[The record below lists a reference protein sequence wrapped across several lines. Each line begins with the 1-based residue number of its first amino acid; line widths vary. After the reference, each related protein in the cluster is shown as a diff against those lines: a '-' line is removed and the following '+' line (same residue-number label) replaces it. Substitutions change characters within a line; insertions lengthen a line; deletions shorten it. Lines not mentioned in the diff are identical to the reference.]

1 MMLARLPLLHPTV
14 QLAAW
19 CAGVVL
25 LQWLHG
31 AWLLPACVVGL
42 VVVILQCPQRGWRL
56 VRRSR
61 FLLLAVAV
69 FFAWGTPGEALWYR
83 WPTLSPSREGVALA
97 LEHMVRLLTIMLWVA
112 WLLHRF
118 SPARL
123 VAALLDLLQPLGWLG
138 LPVERAALRIL
149 LVLQFVETAGFGHR
163 DWRRWLVED
172 ASPAAVAPLHVQR
185 LPLGRRGQVV
195 LGLIAMLTLLAAGWL
210 A

>member
-1 MMLARLPLLHPTV
+1 MVDKAIYAEKAARE
-14 QLAAW
+14 AA
-19 CAGVVL
+19 
-25 LQWLHG
+25 
-31 AWLLPACVVGL
+31 
-42 VVVILQCPQRGWRL
+42 
-56 VRRSR
+56 
-61 FLLLAVAV
+61 
-69 FFAWGTPGEALWYR
+69 T
-83 WPTLSPSREGVALA
+83 
-97 LEHMVRLLTIMLWVA
+97 
-112 WLLHRF
+112 
-118 SPARL
+118 ARK
-123 VAALLDLLQPLGWLG
+123 LQPLGWLG